1 VSPPLARSLFLGT
14 PVAAVPTLSKL
25 AEITQV
31 IGAVTRPDKPR
42 GRSGRPMPS
51 PVKEEAER
59 LGIPVLQPSDGSELI
74 DLLEGIAPFEVGV
87 VVAYGS
93 LIKDRALAIPARGFL
108 NLHFSLLPRWR
119 GASPVTAA
127 ILAGDEE
134 TGVTLMHLDAGL
146 DTGPIVAARST
157 VVGRDEN
164 GAELTARLANL
175 GAELLAQSLFD
186 WLDGKLAA
194 RPQPLVGVTH
204 APKLTKDDLVL
215 DLGHDAAAL
224 ARQVRALAPRPGAV
238 LDLGQSRLRVLAAR
252 SLDQEVAIGT
262 LTMRDGQVMVGT
274 GSGALELLLV
284 QPAGKQP
291 MAASAWMR
299 GHRGP
304 PGLTG

>member
-1 VSPPLARSLFLGT
+1 M
-14 PVAAVPTLSKL
+14 PTLAKL
-25 AEITQV
+25 AGLTEV

-59 LGIPVLQPSDGSELI
+59 LGIPVLQPSDGSQLI
-74 DLLEGIAPFEVGV
+74 DLLEGVAPFAVGI

-93 LIKDRALAIPARGFL
+93 LIKDRALAIPAHGFL

-119 GASPVTAA
+119 GATPVTAA

-146 DTGPIVAARST
+146 DTGPIIAARST
-157 VVGRDEN
+157 VIGRDEN
-164 GAELTARLANL
+164 GAELTARLANV

-186 WLDGKLAA
+186 WLDGSLAP

-204 APKLTKDDLVL
+204 APKLTKNDLVL
-215 DLGHDAAAL
+215 DLGNDAAAL

-238 LDLGQSRLRVLAAR
+238 LDLGESRLRGLAAR
-252 SLDQEVAIGT
+252 SLDRELARGSLIV
-262 LTMRDGQVMVGT
+262 REGQVIVGT
-274 GSGALELLLV
+274 GAGALELLVV

-291 MAASAWMR
+291 MDASAWMR
-299 GHRGP
+299 GRRGSP
-304 PGLTG
+304 DLTG